1 MLCAKCKKNQATKTY
16 ELIKNGKQE
25 RVYYCLECY
34 HNDFVFVETETA
46 LSACPYCGT
55 TATQF
60 KRTSLVGC
68 AQCYTALAHVVFPV
82 VSKMQGGEKH
92 RGKRAYETEEERYR
106 TLVGEERA
114 VAVEELLG
122 EALAEELS
130 SEETASDGED
140 GSDGVSVEEVFEE
153 VASAD
158 GSAGDGEDENPVD
171 EE

>member
-92 RGKRAYETEEERYR
+92 RGKRAYETEEERIELRRKELDIMANKYYLANDDKGAAVYEEKIDALR
-106 TLVGEERA
+106 TLK
-114 VAVEELLG
+114 
-122 EALAEELS
+122 
-130 SEETASDGED
+130 DGE
-140 GSDGVSVEEVFEE
+140 VIWH
-153 VASAD
+153 
-158 GSAGDGEDENPVD
+158 NRR
-171 EE
+171 

>member
-92 RGKRAYETEEERYR
+92 RGKRAYETEEERIELRRKELDIMANKYYLANDDKGAAVYEEKIDALR
-106 TLVGEERA
+106 TLK
-114 VAVEELLG
+114 
-122 EALAEELS
+122 
-130 SEETASDGED
+130 DGE
-140 GSDGVSVEEVFEE
+140 GIWH
-153 VASAD
+153 
-158 GSAGDGEDENPVD
+158 NRR
-171 EE
+171 

>member
-68 AQCYTALAHVVFPV
+68 AQCYTVLAHVVFPV

-92 RGKRAYETEEERYR
+92 RGKRAYETEEERIELRRKELDIMANKYYLANDDKGAAVYEEKIDALR
-106 TLVGEERA
+106 TLK
-114 VAVEELLG
+114 
-122 EALAEELS
+122 
-130 SEETASDGED
+130 DGE
-140 GSDGVSVEEVFEE
+140 VIWH
-153 VASAD
+153 
-158 GSAGDGEDENPVD
+158 NRR
-171 EE
+171 

>member
-34 HNDFVFVETETA
+34 HNDFVFVETETT

-92 RGKRAYETEEERYR
+92 RGKRAYETEEERIELRRKELDIMANKYYLANDDKGAAVYEEKIDALR
-106 TLVGEERA
+106 TLK
-114 VAVEELLG
+114 
-122 EALAEELS
+122 
-130 SEETASDGED
+130 DGE
-140 GSDGVSVEEVFEE
+140 VIWH
-153 VASAD
+153 
-158 GSAGDGEDENPVD
+158 NRR
-171 EE
+171 